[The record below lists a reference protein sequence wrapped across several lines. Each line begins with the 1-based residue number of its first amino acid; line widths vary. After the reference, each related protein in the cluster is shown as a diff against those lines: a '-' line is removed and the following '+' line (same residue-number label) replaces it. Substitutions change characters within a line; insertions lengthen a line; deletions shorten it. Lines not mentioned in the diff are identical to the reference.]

1 MFSPNKT
8 SDVYEKTSPRFDL
21 RWKPTGR
28 IFKSVGLRW
37 IPTGKLFDSCTSK
50 DESEPTLGLNVD
62 FSNIHESKQTLDLS
76 AGTSINVQKEQSL
89 DLSADNSDIED
100 DFDGPSE
107 CNATTFPSLQ
117 DSYKDGD
124 ASFQL
129 KSDSLPH
136 AHAQTT
142 KTYYKYQ
149 DLRIK
154 KAQVLK
160 TKTST
165 NSDKQDLL
173 LRYQVYQGRLLKRF
187 QEDAKL
193 SFMKFW
199 VKKVDDINF
208 EKIDSPFQQ
217 TSSLKSYVPTVIL
230 ENIIN
235 DLEDEVVSLLEK
247 EKENLEII
255 ESLKSKRFESSEN
268 VIYESENQS
277 ENDCQV
283 VEKGCDNLENSKVI
297 ALGILYASYDVNDLF
312 VFDDVSIRNSQV
324 RKMPFRKKPRN
335 SLNVRSKSNSNNS
348 LPKILFRWLPK
359 MQLLAEP
366 VAKWIPKI
374 VQIYLWII
382 DSGCSKHM
390 TGNRALLTNFVEKF
404 LGTVRFGNNDFAVIA
419 GYGDYTI
426 ALNDIASNSL
436 ACLLEKAS
444 SSQSW
449 LWHQRV
455 SHLNFATINDLMKN
469 NLVRGL
475 PKMKFKKDH
484 FCFACEQGKIH
495 RKNHKSKTAFA
506 LNKPLYLLHMD
517 LCGLMR
523 VKSINE
529 KRYVL
534 VVVDDYSWYTWVFF
548 LCSKDEASE
557 NKTLA
562 KFFDDVGITQ
572 QFSAARTPQQN
583 GVMERRNRTLVEAVR
598 TMLTFANLPLLV
610 PSCCVIFD
618 LEPLSLYLDF
628 IFTSEIFKSL
638 SFSLDRLCHLAILC
652 HDQHTHT
659 LHLLEIS
666 LIISLDRL
674 DILKEDLFEYEHVVM
689 NPTSDGMR
697 HLHLYLYMNPE
708 IKQLAIKLVD
718 EYGFVIRPDLV
729 RLTSGSIGP
738 F

>member
-1 MFSPNKT
+1 MIMP
-8 SDVYEKTSPRFDL
+8 
-21 RWKPTGR
+21 
-28 IFKSVGLRW
+28 
-37 IPTGKLFDSCTSK
+37 SK
-50 DESEPTLGLNVD
+50 DNMYNGKKGIGFEN
-62 FSNIHESKQTLDLS
+62 
-76 AGTSINVQKEQSL
+76 
-89 DLSADNSDIED
+89 
-100 DFDGPSE
+100 PSYFCKVNE
-107 CNATTFPSLQ
+107 LRPSLY
-117 DSYKDGD
+117 DERVIGLGYVNEKIN
-124 ASFQL
+124 F
-129 KSDSLPH
+129 SDD
-136 AHAQTT
+136 
-142 KTYYKYQ
+142 Y
-149 DLRIK
+149 
-154 KAQVLK
+154 
-160 TKTST
+160 
-165 NSDKQDLL
+165 
-173 LRYQVYQGRLLKRF
+173 F
-187 QEDAKL
+187 QEI
-193 SFMKFW
+193 
-199 VKKVDDINF
+199 INPDF

-217 TSSLKSYVPTVIL
+217 TSSLKPYVPTVIL
-230 ENIIN
+230 EKIII

-255 ESLKSKRFESSEN
+255 ESLKLKGFESSEN

-297 ALGILYASYDVNDLF
+297 ALGILYASSDVNDLF
-312 VFDDVSIRNSQV
+312 CPLKMSIRNSQV

-382 DSGCSKHM
+382 DSGCQKHI
-390 TGNRALLTNFVEKF
+390 
-404 LGTVRFGNNDFAVIA
+404 DW
-419 GYGDYTI
+419 YTI

-436 ACLLEKAS
+436 ACLHRKAS

-562 KFFDDVGITQ
+562 KFFDEVGITQ

-583 GVMERRNRTLVEAVR
+583 GVVERRNRTLVEAAR
-598 TMLTFANLPLLV
+598 TMLTFANLPLCYLLNDYDDMGNLNKKEILECLLDILKN
-610 PSCCVIFD
+610 PLHSGFTTSACSFMLCDLD

-718 EYGFVIRPDLV
+718 EYGFVIRKFKEP
-729 RLTSGSIGP
+729 LTGFPAQSVGSSNTDVLD
-738 F
+738 